1 MGFNKTSRCGTGL
14 GMGAWREK
22 GGGED
27 DGKDEEGGWKLLKMG
42 ANLAVSVS
50 QTYKNWSSQFRI
62 CLIEGYMA
70 VLLILNQ
77 GLSKPLINKYI
88 DLFFRPLD
96 SKKQEKGS

>member
-1 MGFNKTSRCGTGL
+1 
-14 GMGAWREK
+14 
-22 GGGED
+22 
-27 DGKDEEGGWKLLKMG
+27 
-42 ANLAVSVS
+42 
-50 QTYKNWSSQFRI
+50 
-62 CLIEGYMA
+62 MA